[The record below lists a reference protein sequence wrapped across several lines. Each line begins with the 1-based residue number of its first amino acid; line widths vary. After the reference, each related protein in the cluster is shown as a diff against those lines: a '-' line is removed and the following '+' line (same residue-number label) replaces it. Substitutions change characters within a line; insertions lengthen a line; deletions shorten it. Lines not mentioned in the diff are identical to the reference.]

1 MPAGDR
7 AFASSNPALEVEVLY
22 FAALR
27 DLAGVATEQVALP
40 MPPGASVAALLA
52 GLEQR
57 HAGLRGRLQS
67 VRVAV
72 NEEFVEVSTELHG
85 GDVVALIPPVSGG

>member
-1 MPAGDR
+1 V
-7 AFASSNPALEVEVLY
+7 SVLY

-27 DLAGVATEQVALP
+27 DLAGVGEETVAIGERLHVRELLQELESKRP
-40 MPPGASVAALLA
+40 AL
-52 GLEQR
+52 G
-57 HAGLRGRLQS
+57 GRLLSQA

-72 NEEFVEVSTELHG
+72 NEEFVDASVMLAD

>member
-1 MPAGDR
+1 MSAGTV
-7 AFASSNPALEVEVLY
+7 SVLY

-27 DLAGVATEQVALP
+27 DLAGVSEDAVELP
-40 MPPGASVAALLA
+40 AARLRVEELLA
-52 GLEQR
+52 ELESKR
-57 HAGLRGRLQS
+57 PALRGRLRAG

-72 NEEFVEVSTELHG
+72 NEEFVELSQALST